1 MKYRG
6 KSTYLIGGDTP
17 CYDKIGNEIP
27 CPGKEMKNTSDNGQW
42 TKINQPTPP
51 MNSPQANPSDLTHE
65 SGTRNQFEVVSPQ
78 HNKKDKI
85 DPLFGLLGAT
95 TGLEWLSGAAERKRQ
110 NQYMYNQFDQ
120 LNQTNPMPAT
130 DFQPNPYS
138 LYSKYGGKVIKQLGG
153 LPMLPIARKMKN
165 VNFNYFGAP
174 QQQLSD
180 PMNSLTSMIGM
191 PPSQEGAD
199 FNAIVQ
205 AMKANQYQM
214 KKGGWIQK
222 AVKHPGRCTPG
233 SPNYDCPE
241 GSPQWNLAQVF
252 KRNHGFHRGKKNQ

>member
-1 MKYRG
+1 MPFKSIHQMKACYATNGFNGKVNCDEWAQATKNIKSLPDKVKEMGGQYMKYRG

-27 CPGKEMKNTSDNGQW
+27 CPGKEMKNASDNGQW

-120 LNQTNPMPAT
+120 LNQTNTMPAT

-138 LYSKYGGKVIKQLGG
+138 LYSKYGGKIEYKGG
-153 LPMLPIARKMKN
+153 GNWIQGAVNPDHEGYCTPMSKSTCTGHRRA
-165 VNFNYFGAP
+165 FA
-174 QQQLSD
+174 
-180 PMNSLTSMIGM
+180 LT
-191 PPSQEGAD
+191 
-199 FNAIVQ
+199 
-205 AMKANQYQM
+205 M
-214 KKGGWIQK
+214 KK
-222 AVKHPGRCTPG
+222 H
-233 SPNYDCPE
+233 
-241 GSPQWNLAQVF
+241 
-252 KRNHGFHRGKKNQ
+252 HGFHRGKK